1 MTNLDRGAPQHET
14 LRSESQSHVPTSSQ
28 VSASSLRANK
38 AQKLSSTTVA
48 PAARTFFDPW
58 NSSSTGHQ
66 RAENRLSGSTSW
78 RASRNLKLS
87 EQYKGGLRGGG
98 KRVADTV
105 GAGSENFG
113 KDGRKENGGWE
124 KGAPGL
130 RTGGQQSLV
139 EIWGASKSSIKTVQ
153 AKDFRKATTTLNDI
167 AALQTTAEELENDD
181 GKSSMDSA
189 QDESDMASSK
199 PLDKQIFS
207 GLCFYINGSTAP
219 LISDHKLKHML
230 AAHGARQSIALGRR
244 SVTHVLLGTAS
255 SHGGAGGGLAAS
267 KIQKEIA
274 KTGGKAV
281 KFITAEWV
289 LESVK
294 ADCRLPES
302 RFSPLKFAPKGQ
314 NSVFGPFYPSGRGA
328 QSRGEE

>member
-1 MTNLDRGAPQHET
+1 MTNLDRGAQQHET
-14 LRSESQSHVPTSSQ
+14 LKSDNQSHVPTSSQ
-28 VSASSLRANK
+28 VSASLRANK
-38 AQKLSSTTVA
+38 AQKLSSTKVA
-48 PAARTFFDPW
+48 PAVRTFFDPW

-124 KGAPGL
+124 RGAPGL
-130 RTGGQQSLV
+130 RIGGQQSLV
-139 EIWGASKSSIKTVQ
+139 DIWGASKPGNKTIQ
-153 AKDFRKATTTLNDI
+153 AKDSGKVTASADDI
-167 AALQTTAEELENDD
+167 AALQTTVEELEHDN
-181 GKSSMDSA
+181 GMDSA
-189 QDESDMASSK
+189 QSESDMASSK

-244 SVTHVLLGTAS
+244 SVTHVLLGTAT

-274 KTGGKAV
+274 RTGGKSV
-281 KFITAEWV
+281 KFITAEWI

-294 ADCRLPES
+294 ADRRLPES

-314 NSVFGPFYPSGRGA
+314 NSVFGPFCPSGRGA
-328 QSRGEE
+328 QSRGQE